1 MLIRGVKAIMA
12 NKPRSA
18 VISLIA
24 GGAFYVVGGFAAAM
38 LVGALGA
45 LVGGLGA
52 KGVAAQAQ
60 QAATAAIA
68 TGLLSGVVIILGA
81 ILANT
86 GSKTKVRIGAIL
98 ALIFALIGLGNTF
111 GGLLIGL
118 VLVIVGSVL
127 ALIWKTEETK
137 TQLTQAVSPTAQQ

>member
-1 MLIRGVKAIMA
+1 MLIKGVQAVMA

-24 GGAFYVVGGFAAAM
+24 GGAFYVVGGFGAAM
-38 LVGALGA
+38 VVGVMGA
-45 LVGGLGA
+45 FAGGLGA
-52 KGVAAQAQ
+52 KGLAAEAQ
-60 QAATAAIA
+60 QVATTAIA
-68 TGLLSGVVIILGA
+68 TGLLTGVVIILGA

-86 GSKTKVRIGAIL
+86 GSKTKVRIGASL
-98 ALIFALIGLGNTF
+98 AIIFALIGLGNTF

-127 ALIWKTEETK
+127 ALIWKPEETQI
-137 TQLTQAVSPTAQQ
+137 QLTQATSPTAQQ